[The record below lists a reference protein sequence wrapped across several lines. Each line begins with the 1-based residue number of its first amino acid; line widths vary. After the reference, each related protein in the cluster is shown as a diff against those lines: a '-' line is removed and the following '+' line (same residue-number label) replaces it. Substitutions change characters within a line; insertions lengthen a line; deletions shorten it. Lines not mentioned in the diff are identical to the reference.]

1 MKEITKKVIILCAL
15 LTISTI
21 AALARDFAYN
31 GITYTVIDEEART
44 VETKRGSN
52 DVAGNILAGDI
63 IIPQKV
69 YENITAYTVVKI
81 SNSSFV
87 GNYELTTIQLPS
99 SITSIEVDAF
109 KKCARLESITIPE
122 GVKFLGGY
130 AFLGCSSLQSVN
142 LPNSVESIGY
152 ACFDNC
158 ESIIEVKLPN
168 GLKALDGFCFSGCK
182 KLKTINLPSSLNSIG
197 TSAFENCSSL
207 TELILPS
214 NISHIGNSAFMG
226 CSSLVQIEIPSKV
239 YSIEERSFEDCSN
252 LKNVKLPESLYSIGN
267 RAFYSCKALT
277 SIELPNS
284 ITSIGG
290 YAFTGCSS
298 LKTIDLPETITSL
311 NEYTFTTCRSL
322 SYVKLPN
329 SITSIGGSAFSEC
342 SSLTSIDLP
351 DALTSIGGSAF
362 LGCSSLT
369 SIDLPDAITSIGG
382 SAFLGCS
389 SLTSIDLPDAITSL
403 DEWTFDC
410 CRSLSYVKLPNSI
423 KSIGKY
429 AFNGCSSL
437 KQVELPK
444 SLKTIDEHAFEYSG
458 IGQVISNSRD
468 VVISENAFPKL
479 SKCAYPS
486 GIKNPFSIYD
496 YAISFPVET
505 SIIENGFIFNQNK
518 SRIYL
523 APFNLEDDYVIPDVV
538 KYIEPAAFA
547 NCQSLKTVTLPNNL
561 IEIGKQAFAACT
573 LKNIKTLNAT
583 PPVVKDED
591 AFKQNIYGTATLTV
605 PDGCYE
611 VYRKAAVW
619 NKFIKMASTNGNIY
633 VGELSVNPTEKNTW
647 VSATG
652 SLSVTIKPSDATNK
666 DVRWSSSDETV
677 VTVDNR
683 GVFTATGRGLATL
696 TATTTD
702 GSNLSASCIVNV
714 VQPVTSIT
722 IPESRINLKAG
733 EYKIL
738 EASVLPENANDRSI
752 TWSSSDPSVARVENG
767 VVFALNDGIAEI
779 QAEANDGYGATA
791 KCTITVGTEVSEIQL
806 NMQKVTMK
814 VGEFTT
820 LTATVIPENASN
832 KVLDWYSSDESVA
845 SVNDGLILAHSK
857 GDVDIRVSATDGSGV
872 YAECNVT
879 VTDGSGIDGIDSDS
893 VDDVEYY
900 DIHGMKVAHPSTGL
914 YIVKYKD
921 GTVRKI
927 VK

>member
-1 MKEITKKVIILCAL
+1 M
-15 LTISTI
+15 
-21 AALARDFAYN
+21 
-31 GITYTVIDEEART
+31 
-44 VETKRGSN
+44 
-52 DVAGNILAGDI
+52 AGDI

-351 DALTSIGGSAF
+351 DAL
-362 LGCSSLT
+362 
-369 SIDLPDAITSIGG
+369 TSIGG